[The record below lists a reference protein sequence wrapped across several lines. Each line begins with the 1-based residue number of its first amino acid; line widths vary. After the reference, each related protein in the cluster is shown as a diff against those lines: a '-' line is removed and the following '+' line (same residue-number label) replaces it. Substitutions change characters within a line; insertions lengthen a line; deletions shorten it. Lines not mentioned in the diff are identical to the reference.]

1 MGYLELAKSFIRSRK
16 QASSG
21 FCEEVVSSDAPT
33 PRGTPDYEKN
43 EINEI
48 SPVASVDVECSPDDG
63 WDNRVTAAANP
74 LEPPAWDAETA
85 ALIAWFSTAELPAN
99 PFDLRAATRVAEPQ
113 KFYASLRADIAAGP
127 GGVRAAQGT
136 LAVDL
141 RDLRLAVQGSP

>member
-1 MGYLELAKSFIRSRK
+1 MGYLELAKSFIKSQE

-21 FCEEVVSSDAPT
+21 CPEVRDGDAQALRVT
-33 PRGTPDYEKN
+33 TQYEKN
-43 EINEI
+43 ENNEI
-48 SPVASVDVECSPDDG
+48 SQTASADVECSPDDG
-63 WDNRVTAAANP
+63 WDDRVTAAANP
-74 LEPPAWDAETA
+74 LKPPAWDAETA